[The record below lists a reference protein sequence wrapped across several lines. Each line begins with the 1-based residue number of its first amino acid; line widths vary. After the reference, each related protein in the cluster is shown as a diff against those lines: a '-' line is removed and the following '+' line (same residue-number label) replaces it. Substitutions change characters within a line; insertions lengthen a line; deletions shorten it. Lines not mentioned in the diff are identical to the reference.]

1 MEQYYIVRA
10 DKAGVFFGKIK
21 ERKGDE
27 VTMTDVRKI
36 WYWYGACAIEQ
47 IAVDGV
53 APQSKLTV
61 TVKEMTI
68 IEVCQIIPCTEKA
81 TEKLLAIK
89 DWRYTDD

>member
-21 ERKGDE
+21 ERKYDE

-36 WYWYGACAIEQ
+36 WEWQGACAVEQ

-53 APQSKLTV
+53 SPRSRLTI
-61 TVKEMTI
+61 TVREMI
-68 IEVCQIIPCTEKA
+68 ILNVCQIIPCTEKA
-81 TEKLLAIK
+81 TENLLAIK
-89 DWRYTDD
+89 DWAVQDD

>member
-10 DKAGVFFGKIK
+10 EKAGVFFGKIK

-36 WYWYGACAIEQ
+36 WEWQGACAVEQ

-53 APQSKLTV
+53 SEKSRLTLTV
-61 TVKEMTI
+61 REMVVLG
-68 IEVCQIIPCTEKA
+68 VCQIISCTEKA
-81 TEKLLAIK
+81 TKNLLAIK
-89 DWRYTDD
+89 DWKAQR

>member
-10 DKAGVFFGKIK
+10 EKAGVFFGKIK

-36 WYWYGACAIEQ
+36 WGWCGACAVEQ

-53 APQSKLTV
+53 SEESRLTV

-68 IEVCQIIPCTEKA
+68 IGACQIIPCTEKA
-81 TEKLLAIK
+81 TENLLVIK
-89 DWRYTDD
+89 EWKV

>member
-10 DKAGVFFGKIK
+10 EKAGVFFGKIK

-36 WYWYGACAIEQ
+36 WEWRGACAVEQ

-53 APQSKLTV
+53 SEESKLTV
-61 TVKEMTI
+61 TVREMVI
-68 IEVCQIIPCTEKA
+68 IGACQIIPCTEKA
-81 TEKLLAIK
+81 TENLLAIK
-89 DWRYTDD
+89 DWRHTYD

>member
-10 DKAGVFFGKIK
+10 DKAGVFFGKIR

-36 WYWYGACAIEQ
+36 WEWQGACAVEQ
-47 IAVDGV
+47 ISADGV
-53 APQSKLTV
+53 SEKSKLTV

-68 IEVCQIIPCTEKA
+68 IGVCQIIPCTEKA
-81 TEKLLAIK
+81 TENLLIIK
-89 DWRYTDD
+89 DWKV